1 MDTEVT
7 DRILDHFPEDD
18 MERPNQPADIARS
31 AIRLL
36 GTRRLPPT
44 PDNFQRAYAEVAGEK
59 AEKPK
64 DAATQP
70 ESARPEPRW
79 PDAIRPLIKQWEAH
93 QSGLNQAKKREMLER
108 VLINFGH
115 DSLQLFDK
123 LSGLARSWSESGGG
137 GTVLEEETDHAG
149 ASPEAPAASSSAGL
163 MKPLPFGIQPAVL
176 NGTGKGGGA
185 TEAAPDSW
193 PSLRQALVG
202 NLRLLADSCAPRWPD
217 LAERAGHLASAVSAS
232 DSADSHHFG
241 ELAAVWREL
250 LVRSEDDHELS
261 IGLRRLVGLLF
272 LNLGEL
278 VGDETW
284 FSGQMAAMQALIDGN
299 LSPDALH
306 GAERGLRDLVFKQGV
321 IKGSLDDAK
330 EKLRSLITT
339 FIDRIGTMSDDA
351 DGYHARIGAYSEQ
364 IGQARDIGELGTV
377 IEGLTSDMDGMRH
390 ALRNSHG
397 ELNEAR
403 AQAEQAEQRI
413 HALETELAQVS
424 NLVREDQLTGA
435 LNRRG
440 LDEAFMRELARAE
453 RLTAPLS
460 ISLLDLDHFKKL
472 NDSLGHQA
480 GDEAL
485 KHLTR
490 VVRDLLRPTDSLA
503 RYGGEEFLILLPNTD
518 LDGAEHILKRL
529 QRELTRQFFLHA
541 NDKVLI
547 TFSAGVAER
556 AQEEGQAALIARAD
570 AAMYR
575 AKAAGR
581 NRVERG

>member
-1 MDTEVT
+1 
-7 DRILDHFPEDD
+7 
-18 MERPNQPADIARS
+18 MERPNQPAANQPADLARA

-36 GTRRLPPT
+36 GTRREPPT

-59 AEKPK
+59 VEKPK
-64 DAATQP
+64 G
-70 ESARPEPRW
+70 ESGKPEPAKPELRW
-79 PDAIRPLIKQWEAH
+79 ADAIRPLIKQWDAH
-93 QSGLNQAKKREMLER
+93 QTGLNQAKKREMLER

-115 DSLQLFDK
+115 DSQQLFDK
-123 LSGLARSWSESGGG
+123 LSGLARSWAESSGGG
-137 GTVLEEETDHAG
+137 KVLEDVATQA
-149 ASPEAPAASSSAGL
+149 AATPAAPPNSAGL
-163 MKPLPFGIQPAVL
+163 PAGVFENSRLDPRSESRASAGAREAVL
-176 NGTGKGGGA
+176 D
-185 TEAAPDSW
+185 PW
-193 PSLRQALVG
+193 PPLRQALVG
-202 NLRLLADSCAPRWPD
+202 NLRLLADSCAMRWPD
-217 LAERAGHLASAVSAS
+217 LAERASLLSTAVSAS
-232 DSADSHHFG
+232 GTADSYHFE
-241 ELAAVWREL
+241 ELAGIWREL

-284 FSGQMAAMQALIDGN
+284 FSGQMAAMHALIDGN
-299 LSPDALH
+299 LNPESLR
-306 GAERGLRDLVFKQGV
+306 GAERGLRELVFKQGV
-321 IKGSLDDAK
+321 IKGSLDEAK

-339 FIDRIGTMSDDA
+339 FIDRIGTLSDDA

-364 IGQARDIGELGTV
+364 IGQASDIGELGTV

-413 HALETELAQVS
+413 HKLEAELAQVS

-440 LDEAFMRELARAE
+440 LDEAFERELARAD
-453 RLTAPLS
+453 RLQAPLS

-518 LDGAEHILKRL
+518 LDGAEVILKRL

-556 AQEEGQAALIARAD
+556 SHEEPQAALVARAD

>member
-1 MDTEVT
+1 
-7 DRILDHFPEDD
+7 
-18 MERPNQPADIARS
+18 MERPNQPAASQPADIARA

-44 PDNFQRAYAEVAGEK
+44 PDNFQRAYSEVAGEK
-59 AEKPK
+59 VEKPVEKPK
-64 DAATQP
+64 G
-70 ESARPEPRW
+70 EGGKPEPAKPELRW

-93 QSGLNQAKKREMLER
+93 QTGLNQTKKREMLER

-115 DSLQLFDK
+115 DSQQLFDK
-123 LSGLARSWSESGGG
+123 LTGLARSWGESGSG
-137 GTVLEEETDHAG
+137 GTVLEEVATQA
-149 ASPEAPAASSSAGL
+149 AATPAPPPSSAG
-163 MKPLPFGIQPAVL
+163 FQPAVL
-176 NGTGKGGGA
+176 KDTGA
-185 TEAAPDSW
+185 TEAAPDAW
-193 PSLRQALVG
+193 PPLRQALVG
-202 NLRLLADSCAPRWPD
+202 NLRLLSDSCAPRWPD
-217 LAERAGHLASAVSAS
+217 LAERAGHLAAAVVAS
-232 DSADSHHFG
+232 GTADSRHFE
-241 ELAAVWREL
+241 ELAGIWREL
-250 LVRSEDDHELS
+250 LIRSEDDHELS

-306 GAERGLRDLVFKQGV
+306 GAERGLRELVFKQGM

-339 FIDRIGTMSDDA
+339 FIDRIGALSDDA

-364 IGQARDIGELGTV
+364 IGQASDIGELGAV

-390 ALRNSHG
+390 ALRRSHG

-413 HALETELAQVS
+413 HVLETELAQVS

-440 LDEAFMRELARAE
+440 LDEAFMRELARAD

-460 ISLLDLDHFKKL
+460 ISMLDLDHFKKL

-518 LDGAEHILKRL
+518 LEGAEVILKRL

-556 AQEEGQAALIARAD
+556 GHEETQAALVARAD

>member
-1 MDTEVT
+1 
-7 DRILDHFPEDD
+7 
-18 MERPNQPADIARS
+18 MERPNQPAASQPADIARA

-36 GTRRLPPT
+36 GTRRLQPT
-44 PDNFQRAYAEVAGEK
+44 PDNFQRAYSEVAGEK
-59 AEKPK
+59 VEKPK
-64 DAATQP
+64 EEGGKSEPAKP
-70 ESARPEPRW
+70 ELRW
-79 PDAIRPLIKQWEAH
+79 ADAIRPLIKQWEAH
-93 QSGLNQAKKREMLER
+93 QTGLNQTKKREMLER

-115 DSLQLFDK
+115 DSQQLFDK

-137 GTVLEEETDHAG
+137 STVLEEVAAT
-149 ASPEAPAASSSAGL
+149 PAAPPSSAG
-163 MKPLPFGIQPAVL
+163 IPAGVFESSRL
-176 NGTGKGGGA
+176 EAGA
-185 TEAAPDSW
+185 TEAVPDSW

-202 NLRLLADSCAPRWPD
+202 NLHLLADSCTMRWPD
-217 LAERAGHLASAVSAS
+217 LAERAGRLSTAVSAS
-232 DSADSHHFG
+232 GAADSHHFE
-241 ELAAVWREL
+241 ELAGIWREL
-250 LVRSEDDHELS
+250 LIRSEDDHELS

-299 LSPDALH
+299 LNPESLH
-306 GAERGLRDLVFKQGV
+306 GAERGLRELVFKQGE

-413 HALETELAQVS
+413 HVLETELAQVS

-440 LDEAFMRELARAE
+440 LDEAFTRELARAD
-453 RLTAPLS
+453 RLEAPLS
-460 ISLLDLDHFKKL
+460 ISMLDLDHFKKL

-490 VVRDLLRPTDSLA
+490 VVSDLLRPTDSLA

-518 LDGAEHILKRL
+518 LEGAEVILKRL

-556 AQEEGQAALIARAD
+556 GKEEAQADLIARAD

-575 AKAAGR
+575 AKSAGR

>member
-1 MDTEVT
+1 
-7 DRILDHFPEDD
+7 
-18 MERPNQPADIARS
+18 MERPNQPADIARA

-36 GTRRLPPT
+36 GTRRQPPT

-59 AEKPK
+59 VEKPK
-64 DAATQP
+64 G
-70 ESARPEPRW
+70 ESGKPEPAKPELRW
-79 PDAIRPLIKQWEAH
+79 ADAIRPLIKQWESH
-93 QSGLNQAKKREMLER
+93 QTGLNQTKKREMLER

-115 DSLQLFDK
+115 DGPQLFDK
-123 LSGLARSWSESGGG
+123 LSGLARSWSESGAG
-137 GTVLEEETDHAG
+137 GTVLEEAADQAG
-149 ASPEAPAASSSAGL
+149 VSPEAPAAPGSAG
-163 MKPLPFGIQPAVL
+163 FQPAVSIKA
-176 NGTGKGGGA
+176 GKNSDA
-185 TEAAPDSW
+185 TEAAPGAW

-202 NLRLLADSCAPRWPD
+202 NLRLLEDSCATRWPD
-217 LAERAGHLASAVSAS
+217 LSERAGHLSAALSISSA
-232 DSADSHHFG
+232 ADSHHFE
-241 ELAAVWREL
+241 ELAGIWREL
-250 LVRSEDDHELS
+250 LIRAEDDHELS
-261 IGLRRLVGLLF
+261 VGLRRLVGLLF

-278 VGDETW
+278 VGDESW
-284 FSGQMAAMQALIDGN
+284 FSGQMAAMHALIDGN
-299 LSPDALH
+299 LNPESLR
-306 GAERGLRDLVFKQGV
+306 GAERGLRELVFKQGV
-321 IKGSLDDAK
+321 IKGGLDEAK

-339 FIDRIGTMSDDA
+339 FIDRIGALSDDA

-364 IGQARDIGELGTV
+364 IIQASDIGELGAV
-377 IEGLTSDMDGMRH
+377 IEGLTSDMDSMRH

-397 ELNEAR
+397 ELKEAR
-403 AQAEQAEQRI
+403 AQAEQAEERI
-413 HALETELAQVS
+413 HALEAELAQVS

-440 LDEAFMRELARAE
+440 LDEAFARELTRAD
-453 RLTAPLS
+453 RMKAPLS
-460 ISLLDLDHFKKL
+460 IALLDLDHFKKL

-490 VVRDLLRPTDSLA
+490 VVRNLLRPTDSLA

-518 LDGAEHILKRL
+518 LDGAETILKRL

-556 AQEEGQAALIARAD
+556 GHEELQPALVARAD

>member
-1 MDTEVT
+1 
-7 DRILDHFPEDD
+7 
-18 MERPNQPADIARS
+18 MERPNQPAASQPADIARA

-36 GTRRLPPT
+36 GTRRLQPT

-59 AEKPK
+59 VEKPVEKPK
-64 DAATQP
+64 GEGDK
-70 ESARPEPRW
+70 PEPAKSELRW

-93 QSGLNQAKKREMLER
+93 QTGLNQTKKREMLER

-115 DSLQLFDK
+115 DSQQLFDK
-123 LSGLARSWSESGGG
+123 LSGLARSWAESSGGG
-137 GTVLEEETDHAG
+137 KVLEEAAAT
-149 ASPEAPAASSSAGL
+149 PAAPPSSAG
-163 MKPLPFGIQPAVL
+163 IPAGVFENSRL
-176 NGTGKGGGA
+176 DAGA
-185 TEAAPDSW
+185 TAAAPDSW
-193 PSLRQALVG
+193 PPLRQALVG
-202 NLRLLADSCAPRWPD
+202 NLHLLADSCTMRWPD
-217 LAERAGHLASAVSAS
+217 LAERAGRLSTAVSAS
-232 DSADSHHFG
+232 GAADSHHFE
-241 ELAAVWREL
+241 ELAGIWREL
-250 LVRSEDDHELS
+250 LIRSEDDHELS

-299 LSPDALH
+299 LNPESLH
-306 GAERGLRDLVFKQGV
+306 GAERGLRELVFKQGE

-413 HALETELAQVS
+413 HVLETELAQVS

-440 LDEAFMRELARAE
+440 LDEAFTRELARAD
-453 RLTAPLS
+453 RLEAPLS
-460 ISLLDLDHFKKL
+460 ISMLDLDHFKKL

-490 VVRDLLRPTDSLA
+490 VVSDLLRPTDSLA

-518 LDGAEHILKRL
+518 LDGAEVILKRL

-556 AQEEGQAALIARAD
+556 GKEEAQADLIARAD

-575 AKAAGR
+575 AKSAGR

>member
-1 MDTEVT
+1 
-7 DRILDHFPEDD
+7 
-18 MERPNQPADIARS
+18 MERPNQPADIARA

-59 AEKPK
+59 VEKSVEKPK
-64 DAATQP
+64 EAGAKSEPTK
-70 ESARPEPRW
+70 PEPAKPELRW
-79 PDAIRPLIKQWEAH
+79 PDAIRPLIKQWDAH
-93 QSGLNQAKKREMLER
+93 QTGLNQSKKREMLER

-115 DSLQLFDK
+115 DSQQLYDK
-123 LSGLARSWSESGGG
+123 LAGLARSWSESGAG
-137 GTVLEEETDHAG
+137 GTVLEETA
-149 ASPEAPAASSSAGL
+149 ATPEAPPSSAG
-163 MKPLPFGIQPAVL
+163 IPAGVL
-176 NGTGKGGGA
+176 ENSRLALKDTGPSGHKAGA
-185 TEAAPDSW
+185 TESAPDSW
-193 PSLRQALVG
+193 PSLRQALAG
-202 NLRLLADSCAPRWPD
+202 NLNLLADSCAPRWPD
-217 LAERAGHLASAVSAS
+217 LAERAGRLSGVISGSVA
-232 DSADSHHFG
+232 ADSSHFE
-241 ELAAVWREL
+241 ELSGIWREL
-250 LVRSEDDHELS
+250 LIRSEDVHELS

-299 LSPDALH
+299 LNPESLH
-306 GAERGLRDLVFKQGV
+306 GAERGLRELVFKQGV

-390 ALRNSHG
+390 ALRSSHS

-413 HALETELAQVS
+413 HVLETELAQVS

-440 LDEAFMRELARAE
+440 LDEAFSRELARAD
-453 RLTAPLS
+453 RLEAPLS

-518 LDGAEHILKRL
+518 LEGAEVILKRL

-556 AQEEGQAALIARAD
+556 GKEEAQADLVARAD